1 MARRFVH
8 LHDPGAESC
17 PHWRKIVIRACSD
30 DRASMRWPSTRAGP
44 PNSQRDYI
52 ERPILIRGLAITEGL
67 VDPLDEN
74 VWTNPLRSSR
84 TLWLNIS
91 LKGTNFELLI
101 RILDIRYL
109 ISFVAINFFFV
120 ILILTI
126 VLYNNSFISM
136 LFNII
141 NANTKY
147 DKN

>member
-1 MARRFVH
+1 MAEHTSRPSKFPTR
-8 LHDPGAESC
+8 LHRTTYSNP
-17 PHWRKIVIRACSD
+17 
-30 DRASMRWPSTRAGP
+30 WPCDHGRAGR
-44 PNSQRDYI
+44 S
-52 ERPILIRGLAITEGL
+52 

-74 VWTNPLRSSR
+74 VWTNPLRSSRR

-109 ISFVAINFFFV
+109 ISFVAINFFFFV